1 VKKVVIV
8 GGGASGLAAAVELAR
23 RGIPSTVVEKEPGW
37 GGLATSLACKGAPTC
52 QRCDACVPHD
62 LRREA
67 SLSPLVRQL
76 SGAEISAVEKKGT
89 KLTVTVAKDGGV
101 ETFLAG
107 AAILAIGAAPYDP
120 DADVRLAHHDC
131 PDVLSSLEIERMLT
145 SDEELT
151 VPSTGLPPQD
161 MAIIQC
167 VGSRDDRR
175 GMPYCSKACCK
186 YGYKLGRR
194 VRHLHPEL
202 KLTFYYMDW
211 RPLEDPLGVL
221 GSWAKDDEKV
231 RVVRSRPSEV
241 LPGAHPTVRYT
252 TSFESVV
259 EEAFDIVMLTI
270 GMRPRT
276 DNPVL
281 AKMFEIGLDRDGFL
295 VSEREDIIVAGACGG
310 PKDLRE
316 SVEEGTAAAGRAAR
330 TVEG

>member
-107 AAILAIGAAPYDP
+107 AAILAM
-120 DADVRLAHHDC
+120 
-131 PDVLSSLEIERMLT
+131 SSLEIERMLT